1 MQTEQIERRPYKDR
15 NGNSGVSFYA
25 LGPSFIRVWFQNGTG
40 YEYDSRRPG
49 KLHVDQMKRCAEQ
62 GRGLATYI
70 NQNVRTNYARKL

>member
-1 MQTEQIERRPYKDR
+1 MQTEQTDRRPYQSQ

-25 LGPSFIRVWFQNGTG
+25 LDPLSINVWFRDGRG
-40 YEYDSRRPG
+40 YVYDSRKPG
-49 KLHVDQMKRCAEQ
+49 KLHLDEMKRFAEE